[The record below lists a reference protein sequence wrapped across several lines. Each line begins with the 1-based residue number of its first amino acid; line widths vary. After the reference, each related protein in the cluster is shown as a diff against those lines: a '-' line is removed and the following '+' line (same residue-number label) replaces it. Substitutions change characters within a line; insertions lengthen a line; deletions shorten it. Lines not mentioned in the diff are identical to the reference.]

1 MKELD
6 TIFDVYF
13 TENVQQ
19 QRIQELDL
27 ASPLSYFFKQKLKKD
42 VRVFCESQENP
53 QRMEE
58 EYEQLLQEGTIKD
71 IKKWLANVGREPLYE
86 RMIQSVEN
94 NGFTQIGGEEK

>member
-1 MKELD
+1 M
-6 TIFDVYF
+6 IV
-13 TENVQQ
+13 
-19 QRIQELDL
+19 DL
-27 ASPLSYFFKQKLKKD
+27 KLCNRTPLSYFFKQKLKKD

-53 QRMEE
+53 QRMEG